1 MRSFHIGGDEVQFS
15 CWLNN
20 SGVVA
25 FMAAHGMVDAS
36 QLQLY
41 FEARVAALGALRG
54 KKVLIWEENAGAK
67 NLYPPNAVVNVWKE
81 AGGNLSVME
90 SLVRDGYTV
99 LYTTTS
105 WYLDWAGVAGSG
117 RAQINSADEWQR
129 YHAVDPLGGTTLT
142 PQQQRSVLGGEV
154 CMWSPMED
162 AANFFPTV
170 FPRAAAVADV
180 LWAAPGARTR
190 EPQALLDRMRAA
202 RCRLLAR
209 GIAAGSVEHAG
220 SCPSTGEQAYKPPY
234 EL

>member
-1 MRSFHIGGDEVQFS
+1 VQFS

-20 SGVVA
+20 SSVVA
-25 FMAAHGMVDAS
+25 FMSAHGMTDAS

-41 FEARVAALGALRG
+41 FEARVAALLGAAG
-54 KKVLIWEENAGAK
+54 KKVLIWEENAGTRDR
-67 NLYPPNAVVNVWKE
+67 YPSNAIVNVWKE
-81 AGGNLSVME
+81 GGGNLSVLE
-90 SLVRDGYTV
+90 ALVRGGATV

-117 RAQINSADEWQR
+117 RSLLNTPDEWQR
-129 YHAVDPLGGTTLT
+129 YHAVDPLGNTTLT

-180 LWAAPGARTR
+180 LWAPAGARTA
-190 EPQALLDRMRAA
+190 EPAALLARMRAA

-220 SCPSTGEQAYKPPY
+220 SCPSTGEQAYRPPY